1 MRVHSLEIPAF
12 GRALGLVVIVPA
24 LTLAAIRVHRGQS
37 FTPSAPPAPSLSSD
51 PLARELTRCRAIG
64 LAAADDLGCKAAWA
78 ENRRRFFGSSALDAA
93 PTPQMSETRS
103 IAKPEGR

>member
-1 MRVHSLEIPAF
+1 MRVRSLENPAF
-12 GRALGLVVIVPA
+12 GRALGLIAVGGA
-24 LTLAAIRVHRGQS
+24 LVLAAIRVHRGES
-37 FTPSAPPAPSLSSD
+37 FTPSLPPAPSLSSD
-51 PLARELTRCRAIG
+51 PLARELTRCRGIG

-93 PTPQMSETRS
+93 PAPQMSETTP